1 MRYWV
6 IRIKIKL
13 MKYLLSE
20 ELRKKYP
27 HSIFAFSII
36 KNIKVFG
43 PDNISNKILTDIY
56 PAVLAKY
63 YPDTL
68 FTHPSSIAYSNFAAA
83 IGVY

>member
-1 MRYWV
+1 
-6 IRIKIKL
+6 

-20 ELRKKYP
+20 ELKNKFP
-27 HSIFAFSII
+27 QSIFAFSII
-36 KNIKVFG
+36 KNIEVFG

-63 YPDTL
+63 SPDTL
-68 FTHPSSIAYSNFAAA
+68 FTHPYLIAYINFAAL